1 MSNLDQALQ
10 IMSDYW
16 DAAYCEGSTG
26 INQSANA
33 NDCLHRMRQLLQA
46 HDGEVVAWLHT
57 VRDAK
62 AREGDTDLALSFDDH
77 SFPLDSI
84 GWVSIKAQPLYT
96 APPRVVDVDGERY
109 RKLVATGSFTP
120 ALNPERTPWGLR
132 MSGTPATKQELDSAV
147 DAMEAK

>member
-46 HDGEVVAWLHT
+46 HDGEVVYQIVTLKFIDSCAW
-57 VRDAK
+57 
-62 AREGDTDLALSFDDH
+62 
-77 SFPLDSI
+77 
-84 GWVSIKAQPLYT
+84 
-96 APPRVVDVDGERY
+96 VDVT
-109 RKLVATGSFTP
+109 AA
-120 ALNPERTPWGLR
+120 ALKAALEKT
-132 MSGTPATKQELDSAV
+132 
-147 DAMEAK
+147 